1 MCRSS
6 TRRKANGDG
15 DAGQDSTIVGGTA
28 VVHITAS
35 Q

>member
-1 MCRSS
+1 MSVACCATFR
-6 TRRKANGDG
+6 
-15 DAGQDSTIVGGTA
+15 DAGQDSTVVGGTA